1 MNESL
6 LESEDIIISRK
17 GNNFVLKTALKKYG
31 TSVIKSAPVKRKDA
45 EQPVKKI
52 SSDCG
57 KIFEI
62 PSIDHT
68 NLKIVFSNSQQTYL
82 PSMLPINRKQN
93 HFYPTLKSPSVRFRK
108 KSPTL
113 F

>member
-31 TSVIKSAPVKRKDA
+31 SSVIKSAPVKRKEA
-45 EQPVKKI
+45 EQPLKKI

-57 KIFEI
+57 NVNVLLHFRLVI
-62 PSIDHT
+62 SIT
-68 NLKIVFSNSQQTYL
+68 
-82 PSMLPINRKQN
+82 
-93 HFYPTLKSPSVRFRK
+93 
-108 KSPTL
+108 
-113 F
+113 

>member
-45 EQPVKKI
+45 EPPVKKI

-57 KIFEI
+57 NF
-62 PSIDHT
+62 
-68 NLKIVFSNSQQTYL
+68 
-82 PSMLPINRKQN
+82 
-93 HFYPTLKSPSVRFRK
+93 
-108 KSPTL
+108 
-113 F
+113 